1 MQMKKSFQNE
11 TEEIFNILSYYKTLM
26 YHQII
31 RIFPGKNEITEK
43 IIDRLISDK
52 RIIYEEK
59 SMMLTYGRAAD
70 KNPNMNLI
78 TAFWVLVDFL
88 EDHYKNKNE
97 NKAGKKDNAENKFE
111 KHYPSNYPV
120 QITFF
125 MDADVYEIIKVDYG
139 KETVINHILSSKKEE
154 HTNRIIIVDNEK
166 QIPKIKV
173 RNILCF
179 CIVDKTGGIEYFNFE

>member
-1 MQMKKSFQNE
+1 MKMKKSFRKE

-43 IIDRLISDK
+43 IIGRLISDK

-59 SMMLTYGRAAD
+59 SAMLTYGQAANTTPD
-70 KNPNMNLI
+70 INLI

-88 EDHYKNKNE
+88 EEHYKNKKENE
-97 NKAGKKDNAENKFE
+97 NNENAENPFE

-125 MDADVYEIIKVDYG
+125 MDADVYEIIKADYG
-139 KETVINHILSSKKEE
+139 KETVISYILSNKEDE
-154 HTNRIIIVDNEK
+154 HTNRIIIVDSEE
-166 QIPKIKV
+166 QIPKIKAG
-173 RNILCF
+173 NILCF
-179 CIVDKTGGIEYFNFE
+179 CIVDKTGEIEYFNFE

>member
-1 MQMKKSFQNE
+1 MKMKDSFQQE
-11 TEEIFNILSYYKTLM
+11 AAEILNILSYYKTLM
-26 YHQII
+26 YNQVI

-52 RIIYEEK
+52 RIIYEDK
-59 SMMLTYGRAAD
+59 SAMLTYGRAAD

-88 EDHYKNKNE
+88 EEHYKSKKKNKN
-97 NKAGKKDNAENKFE
+97 NAEYVFE

-166 QIPKIKV
+166 QIPKIKAG
-173 RNILCF
+173 NILCF